1 MLPGAVNL
9 KLKTNKHHLLTRRS
23 NDLHMD
29 MHISLRES
37 LLGWSQTI
45 RHLDGHTVEL
55 STESVTSHL
64 QVIKAGSEGMPLR
77 DDPASFGDL
86 LVKVHTDF
94 PSKLDAQQ
102 KDAISK
108 IFPPT
113 PPRPVM

>member
-9 KLKTNKHHLLTRRS
+9 KLKTNKHPLFTRRQ

-29 MHISLRES
+29 MKISLRES
-37 LLGWSQTI
+37 LVGWSQKI

-55 STESVTSHL
+55 STESVTRHL
-64 QVIKAGSEGMPLR
+64 QVVRSSGEGMPLR

-86 LVKVHTDF
+86 LIRIQVEF
-94 PSKLDAQQ
+94 PAKLDEKQ
-102 KDAISK
+102 KKGISEM
-108 IFPPT
+108 FPPT